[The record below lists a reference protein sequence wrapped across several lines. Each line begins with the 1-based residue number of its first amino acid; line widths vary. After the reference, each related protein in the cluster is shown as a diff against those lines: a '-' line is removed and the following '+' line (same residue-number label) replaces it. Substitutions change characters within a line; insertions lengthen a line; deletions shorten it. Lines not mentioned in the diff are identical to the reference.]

1 MYAIVA
7 AGGKQYKVSTGDK
20 VKVERITDEIGES
33 IELEDV
39 LLIADGKN
47 VRVGCPVVENAKVVA
62 QVTGHGRGKKVIAF
76 KYKRRKGYSRKV
88 GHRQGYTEL
97 QIGEIK
103 TGGE

>member
-20 VKVERITDEIGES
+20 VKVERITGEVGKS

-39 LLIADGKN
+39 LLIADGEN
-47 VRVGCPVVENAKVVA
+47 VRIGRPVVENAKVGA
-62 QVTGHGRGKKVIAF
+62 QVTGHGRGKKVIAY
-76 KYKRRKGYSRKV
+76 KYKRRKNYHRKV

-97 QIGEIK
+97 QISEVRV
-103 TGGE
+103 GGE